1 MLRPQRAPAS
11 VRFAFLVLASG
22 AVATAQ
28 STPDAKSRPRFELG
42 LNALQ
47 GGVFEG
53 GNWRGRIYDTVEVL
67 LGQLRVGHYGINEA
81 GPDYRFGQNTVSLG
95 LADAPGVALIV
106 AAKHD
111 NDSGR
116 SLALAQAG
124 YGVRIDDR
132 FVSLPWGLYYNL
144 QLFKNA
150 GHGSTSSR
158 TLEAILLLGR
168 TFAGN
173 DLSVLV
179 DWERHEDPYLEL
191 EALSRS
197 LLETPHSQLRLWARV
212 EGTDAD
218 DACLGAG
225 LHLQAR

>member
-1 MLRPQRAPAS
+1 MQKRT
-11 VRFAFLVLASG
+11 FARTVACVAGLVLTVE
-22 AVATAQ
+22 VATAQ
-28 STPDAKSRPRFELG
+28 QPPDAASRPRFELG

-53 GNWRGRIYDTVEVL
+53 GEWRGRVYDTVEVL
-67 LGQLRVGHYGINEA
+67 LGSLRIGHYGINEA

-111 NDSGR
+111 NDDGT
-116 SLALAQAG
+116 SLALAQSG

-144 QLFKNA
+144 QLFKNT
-150 GHGSTSSR
+150 GHGSTASR
-158 TLEAILLLGR
+158 DLEAILLLGR
-168 TFAGN
+168 SFSGN

-179 DWERHEDPYLEL
+179 DWERHDDTYLEL
-191 EALSRS
+191 EAISRG

-218 DACLGAG
+218 DACIGAG